1 MGLQEAW
8 CGYGILIIAS
18 YWMTEALPMPATA
31 LLPTVLFPLFG
42 VLDTA
47 TASQQYM
54 GSTNLLFLAGLMVAI
69 AVEKSNFH
77 MRAALRVVLTVG
89 SGVKW

>member
-1 MGLQEAW
+1 MQEAW
-8 CGYGILIIAS
+8 CGYGILIIAG
-18 YWMTEALPMPATA
+18 YWMTEALPMAATA

-47 TASQQYM
+47 AASQQYM
-54 GSTNLLFLAGLMVAI
+54 SATNLLFLSNLMVAV

-77 MRAALRVVLTVG
+77 TRAAYRVVLTVG
-89 SGVKW
+89 SGVNR